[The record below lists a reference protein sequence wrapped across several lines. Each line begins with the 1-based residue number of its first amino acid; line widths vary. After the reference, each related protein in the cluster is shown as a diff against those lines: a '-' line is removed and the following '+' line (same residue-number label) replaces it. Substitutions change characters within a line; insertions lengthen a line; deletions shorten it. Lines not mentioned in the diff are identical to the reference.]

1 MLAPKKGLFLLSAF
15 FLTLSFYGC
24 EKKSTTELSKVHWDR
39 DMCARCVMVVSDRA
53 NTVQVRNPDTGKT
66 YMFDD
71 LGCAVLW
78 FEEEKIG
85 WKNKAVI
92 WINDN
97 QTGKWINA
105 RTAFY
110 DADNITPMDYGFAA
124 HKEKVSIKK
133 GKEVIPFKEVEKR
146 ILKMGG

>member
-1 MLAPKKGLFLLSAF
+1 MKKTLFLLSTLL
-15 FLTLSFYGC
+15 LTLSFTGC
-24 EKKSTTELSKVHWDR
+24 EKKSTTAVAKVHWDR
-39 DMCARCVMVVSDRA
+39 DMCARCVMVVSDRV

-124 HKEKVSIKK
+124 HKDKTSIKK
-133 GKEVIPFKEVEKR
+133 DKEVISFKEVEKR

>member
-1 MLAPKKGLFLLSAF
+1 MVNTTLFLLSAL
-15 FLTLSFYGC
+15 FLTLSFSGC
-24 EKKSTTELSKVHWDR
+24 EKKSITAVAEVHWDR
-39 DMCARCVMVVSDRA
+39 DMCARCVMVVSDRQ
-53 NTVQVRNPDTGKT
+53 NTVQVRHPDTGKS

-78 FEEEKIG
+78 FEEEKIP
-85 WKNKAVI
+85 WKDKAVI

-105 RTAFY
+105 RTAHY
-110 DADNITPMDYGFAA
+110 DSGNITPMDYGFTA
-124 HKEKVSIKK
+124 HKDKASIKA
-133 GKEVIPFKEVEKR
+133 GKEVITFDEVVKR

>member
-1 MLAPKKGLFLLSAF
+1 MRKTLFLLSTLI
-15 FLTLSFYGC
+15 LTLSFDGC
-24 EKKSTTELSKVHWDR
+24 EKKSTTAVAEVHWDR
-39 DMCARCVMVVSDRA
+39 DMCARCVMVVSDRV

-78 FEEEKIG
+78 FEEEKIA

-97 QTGKWINA
+97 QTGRWINA

-124 HKEKVSIKK
+124 HKEKSGIKK
-133 GKEVIPFKEVEKR
+133 GKEVLSFKEVEKR

>member
-1 MLAPKKGLFLLSAF
+1 MHKTLFLLSALL
-15 FLTLSFYGC
+15 LTLSFTGC
-24 EKKSTTELSKVHWDR
+24 EKKSTTAVAEVHWDR
-39 DMCARCVMVVSDRA
+39 DMCARCVMVVSDRV

-78 FEEEKIG
+78 FEEENVG
-85 WKNKAVI
+85 WKDKAVI

-124 HKEKVSIKK
+124 HKNKTSIKK

>member
-1 MLAPKKGLFLLSAF
+1 MKKTLFLLSALI
-15 FLTLSFYGC
+15 LTLSFDGC
-24 EKKSTTELSKVHWDR
+24 EKKSTTAVAEVHWDR
-39 DMCARCVMVVSDRA
+39 DMCARCVMVVSDRV
-53 NTVQVRNPDTGKT
+53 NTVQVRNPDNGKT

-78 FEEEKIG
+78 FEEEKIA

-97 QTGKWINA
+97 QTGRWINA

-124 HKEKVSIKK
+124 HKEKSGIKK
-133 GKEVIPFKEVEKR
+133 GKEVLSFKEVEKR

>member
-1 MLAPKKGLFLLSAF
+1 MHKTLFLLSALL
-15 FLTLSFYGC
+15 LTLSFTGC
-24 EKKSTTELSKVHWDR
+24 EKKSTTAVAEVHWDR
-39 DMCARCVMVVSDRA
+39 DMCARCVMVVSDRV

-78 FEEEKIG
+78 FEEEKIA
-85 WKNKAVI
+85 WKDRAVI

-124 HKEKVSIKK
+124 HKKKTSIKK

>member
-1 MLAPKKGLFLLSAF
+1 MRKTLFLLSALI
-15 FLTLSFYGC
+15 LTLSFDGC
-24 EKKSTTELSKVHWDR
+24 EKKSTTAVAEVHWDR
-39 DMCARCVMVVSDRA
+39 DMCARCVMVVSDRV
-53 NTVQVRNPDTGKT
+53 NTVQVRNPDNGKT

-85 WKNKAVI
+85 WKKKAVI

-97 QTGKWINA
+97 QTGRWINA

-124 HKEKVSIKK
+124 HKEKSGIKK
-133 GKEVIPFKEVEKR
+133 GKEVLSFKEVEKR

>member
-15 FLTLSFYGC
+15 LLTLSFYGC

-78 FEEEKIG
+78 FEEEKIA

>member
-1 MLAPKKGLFLLSAF
+1 MNKTLFLLSALL
-15 FLTLSFYGC
+15 LTLSFTGC
-24 EKKSTTELSKVHWDR
+24 EKKSTTAVAEVHWDR
-39 DMCARCVMVVSDRA
+39 DMCARCVMVVSDRV

-78 FEEEKIG
+78 FDEEKIG
-85 WKNKAVI
+85 WKDRAVI

-124 HKEKVSIKK
+124 HKDKASIKK
-133 GKEVIPFKEVEKR
+133 GKEVLSFKEVEKR